1 MREPSPGRDSLR
13 TASRALSDE
22 RLATSGSIPEPG
34 LDVGPNR
41 RRLASYS
48 PRIVERRML
57 LEIDVN
63 PAIHQRATAAAMTQR
78 NVLSVMAARMTSKT
92 MARRLNR

>member
-1 MREPSPGRDSLR
+1 
-13 TASRALSDE
+13 
-22 RLATSGSIPEPG
+22 
-34 LDVGPNR
+34 
-41 RRLASYS
+41 
-48 PRIVERRML
+48 ML